1 MLTLKFSD
9 GGHIPEEIPE
19 TGDTGVVQPWPDGN
33 SLSRVVSSSVEVP
46 AAGPAHQGGHCS
58 LGKLVDCQVRL
69 GLAHL
74 QLVSPEVGPAVQ
86 SQVTSGTVNTGWR
99 HGKVWPSGRC

>member
-1 MLTLKFSD
+1 MLTLNCSD

-46 AAGPAHQGGHCS
+46 AAGPGHQGGHGS
-58 LGKLVDCQVRL
+58 LVKLLDCQVGL

-74 QLVSPEVGPAVQ
+74 QLVSPVVSPAVQ
-86 SQVTSGTVNTGWR
+86 AQLTSGTVNIGWR
-99 HGKVWPSGRC
+99 HGEVWPSGRC